1 MRLILSILALFL
13 YCFLGGSGVVGVCL
27 ERVHDDIS
35 EVCQDNGRSE
45 CDFGAND
52 LAMLPAGTSA
62 YSGMGGGSAPSVNP
76 AKAARRFQNIS
87 KSTADSC
94 SLIAFGAG
102 IVEFQA
108 CIHSSRRYIH
118 SICHL
123 LI

>member
-13 YCFLGGSGVVGVCL
+13 SCFLGGSGVAGVCM

-52 LAMLPAGTSA
+52 LAVLPAGTSA
-62 YSGMGGGSAPSVNP
+62 YSGTGGSSAPSVNP

-102 IVEFQA
+102 IVGFQA